1 MSMKPGRNGRGNLIH
16 LILFFRFENGKSL
29 FNPGASVMSHTLT
42 LPLEGEVRWGWE
54 KAILDRGSS
63 K

>member
-29 FNPGASVMSHTLT
+29 FNPETSSFMLASTLKF
-42 LPLEGEVRWGWE
+42 LPLVEDPAPVAGIGEVRWG
-54 KAILDRGSS
+54 
-63 K
+63 